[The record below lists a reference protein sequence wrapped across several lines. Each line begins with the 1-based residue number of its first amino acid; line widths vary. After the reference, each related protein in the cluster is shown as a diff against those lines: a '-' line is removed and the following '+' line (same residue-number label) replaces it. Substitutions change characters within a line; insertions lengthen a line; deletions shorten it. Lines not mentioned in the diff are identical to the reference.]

1 MTSRTTTTTCTL
13 LAALGLAAFAAGCGA
28 APAPDAEPAAAAPTA
43 RAAHD
48 SAAPPA
54 EQHLVVAPGTE
65 VDLDGETVEPTSH
78 VVGSEIAWDGD
89 RVAFLS
95 GATLVDGDVDPA
107 SCVDRV
113 AGYEAAAG
121 DTRDVPGSSLPAAL
135 LDDGAQVCVRTD
147 EGTVLHV
154 ELRGPD
160 VRDEL
165 QVSVRAQLP
174 R

>member
-1 MTSRTTTTTCTL
+1 MTSRTTTATSTL
-13 LAALGLAAFAAGCGA
+13 LAALGVAALAAGCGA
-28 APAPDAEPAAAAPTA
+28 APAPDAEPAVDAPTA

-54 EQHLVVAPGTE
+54 EQHLVVVSGSE
-65 VDLDGETVEPTSH
+65 VDLDGETVEPTSRE
-78 VVGSEIAWDGD
+78 VRPEIAWDGD

-107 SCVDRV
+107 SCADRIV
-113 AGYEAAAG
+113 GLEATQG
-121 DTRDVPGSSLPAAL
+121 DTRDVPGSSLPATL

-147 EGTVLHV
+147 EGVVLHV